1 MKKGEER
8 TFSTKSPDV
17 EWDYVVIGSGMGG
30 LTSATILSQL
40 GKRVLVLEQH
50 YEPGGF
56 THTFKRKRWR
66 WDVGVHAVGEVHPK
80 AILGRFLRKMSRGSL
95 EWANLGKVYDEFYF
109 PGLRIDFPDSLT
121 QFRAN
126 LLEKFPEEEVAIDE
140 YLRLVHVCSDKIRP
154 YYLSRVLPEK
164 FARLVDS
171 TVTRQAQELLTKST
185 ESVLAKITNS
195 ERLKTVLTAQWGYY
209 GVEPARSSFAMH
221 ALVAKHF
228 ERGGFYP
235 KGGSQ
240 KIAETLMSTIA
251 AAGGWTRIRAEVEQ
265 IVIENGEVKGVD
277 LKDGERIRAKR
288 VVSAAGALATVN
300 RLLPADEREKPWA
313 QSIAK
318 LKPSPCHLCLYIGF
332 KGDIRKAGA
341 GSANKWF
348 YEVWGSDTMYWNVE
362 DEASEAPVL
371 YTSFPSLKDPEHD
384 PGPEELHTGEVVTF
398 VPYDVFAK
406 WRDGRWQKRG
416 KDYASIKKDIEDRM
430 LAQFLK
436 HMPELKDKVAYV
448 ELSTPLSTEHF
459 TRAPVGAIYG
469 IEPTPERYL
478 TRHLRPRTPVK
489 GLFLSG
495 SDMASVGV
503 MGAMIGGLLAAAS
516 AEPLGAVNYVR
527 EMVTGK

>member
-30 LTSATILSQL
+30 LSSATILSQM

-66 WDVGVHAVGEVHPK
+66 WDVGVHAVGDVHPK
-80 AILGRFLRKMSRGSL
+80 AILGRFLRKMSRGTL

-109 PGLRIDFPDSLT
+109 PGLRIDFPDSLA
-121 QFRAN
+121 QFRQN
-126 LLEKFPEEEVAIDE
+126 LVEVFPAEEKAIDE
-140 YLRLVHVCSDKIRP
+140 YLRLVGVCSDKIRP
-154 YYLSRVLPEK
+154 YYVSRILSEK
-164 FARLVDS
+164 VARIVDRTLV
-171 TVTRQAQELLTKST
+171 RGANELLTKST
-185 ESVLAKITNS
+185 QSVLDTITNS
-195 ERLKTVLTAQWGYY
+195 DRLKTVLTAQWGYY

-240 KIAETLMSTIA
+240 RIAETLMATIA
-251 AAGGWTRIRAEVEQ
+251 AAGGWTRIRAEVDQ
-265 IVIENGEVKGVD
+265 IVIDNGEVKGVD
-277 LKDGERIRAKR
+277 LKTGERIRAKR

-300 RLLPADEREKPWA
+300 RLLPASEREKPWA

-348 YEVWGSDTMYWNVE
+348 YEGWGSNTMHWDVE
-362 DEASEAPVL
+362 NPTSEAPVL

-384 PGPEELHTGEVVTF
+384 PGPQELHTGEVVTF

-406 WRDGRWQKRG
+406 WRDDRWQKRG
-416 KDYASIKKDIEDRM
+416 QDYEAIKKGIEARM

-436 HMPELKDKVAYV
+436 HMPELKSKVAHV

-459 TRAPVGAIYG
+459 TRAPAGAIYG

-478 TRHLRPRTPVK
+478 TRHLRPRTPVD

-503 MGAMIGGLLAAAS
+503 MGAMIGGLLAAAA
-516 AEPLGAVNYVR
+516 AEPLGAVKYIR
-527 EMVTGK
+527 ELVAGK